1 MMGRVGVSSVFCRW
15 VGALACTLSLGCFG
29 SPTPL
34 APAIRGSVG
43 VPHHGTLTEGKAL
56 PSQGPGFRRFRGDAI
71 RWGNPRLVDGIMK
84 AAAEVEAL
92 RPGGAPLIVA
102 DLSAQRGGKIPRH
115 RSHRSGRDLDLLF
128 YVVSP
133 DGRSVQNPGFIYFGR
148 DGLAL
153 ANKREGRFLRLDVDR
168 MWLLVK
174 ALTSN
179 DEVRVQWLFVARW
192 LEALLIEQARARGED
207 DELVWRAEN
216 LLRQP
221 GDSSAHDD
229 HIHMRIACSPA
240 EATTGCLGGGY
251 DWPWLPKTQ
260 PVELSDDELIAA
272 MFDDSPAK
280 GVESPESAP
289 QIGGRP

>member
-1 MMGRVGVSSVFCRW
+1 MMGRVGVSVLRRL
-15 VGALACTLSLGCFG
+15 VGALSCVLGLGCFG

-34 APAIRGSVG
+34 APTIRGSVG
-43 VPHHGTLTEGKAL
+43 VPHHGTLTDGKAL
-56 PSQGPGFRRFRGDAI
+56 PSHGPGFRRFRGDAI
-71 RWGNPRLVDGIMK
+71 AWGNPRLVQAIME
-84 AAAEVEAL
+84 AAATVERL

-133 DGRSVQNPGFIYFGR
+133 DGRSVQNPGFIHFGR

-153 ANKREGRFLRLDVDR
+153 ADKRKGRFLRLDVER
-168 MWLLVK
+168 MWLLIK

-179 DEVRVQWLFVARW
+179 QQARVQWLFVARW
-192 LEALLIEQARARGED
+192 LEALVIEHARARGED
-207 DELVWRAEN
+207 DELVWHAEN

-240 EATTGCLGGGY
+240 EAVAGCSGGGY
-251 DWPWLPKTQ
+251 DWPWLPKAQ
-260 PVELSDDELIAA
+260 PVELSDDELLAA
-272 MFDDSPAK
+272 LLDDDLPAPRATSPD
-280 GVESPESAP
+280 SAP
-289 QIGGRP
+289 AIESQP